1 MIIINRIKK
10 ICRRLS
16 IRRYI
21 KNYIEQRL
29 PKDYI
34 LIENFTSHSQLNGE
48 YKIIQLLKNE
58 LEIVFDIGAN
68 IGEWS
73 LYVQKSCP
81 NIKKIYAFEP
91 TPTSFLRLKE
101 TSETTVI
108 HPFNIGFSSKK
119 HESNIFIFE
128 SNSELNTI
136 HNRDGLS
143 ESIRILKSHVK
154 VPIDLET
161 VDEFCVENNVQ
172 NIDFI
177 KIDTEGHEVDVLIGM
192 SEMLKRELVKVVQFE
207 YGGTYIDSRRLL
219 KDAYAVFEN
228 KPYSIYLLHPDHLQC
243 VNKYDQSLENFYYKN
258 FLAISNAFINSNQK
272 IKRFIL

>member
-1 MIIINRIKK
+1 MLFFKPP
-10 ICRRLS
+10 
-16 IRRYI
+16 
-21 KNYIEQRL
+21 YIEKRL

-34 LIENFTSHSQLNGE
+34 LTKNFTSHSQLNSE

-81 NIKKIYAFEP
+81 NIKKIYVFEP

-101 TSETTVI
+101 TSETTPI

-119 HESNIFIFE
+119 HDSNIFIFE

-143 ESIRILKSHVK
+143 ESVRILKSHVK
-154 VPIDLET
+154 VPIDLKT
-161 VDEFCVENNVQ
+161 VDEFCLENNVQ

-177 KIDTEGHEVDVLIGM
+177 KIDTESHEVDVLIGM

-228 KPYSIYLLHPDHLQC
+228 KPYSIYLLHPDHLQFA
-243 VNKYDQSLENFYYKN
+243 NIYDQSLENFYYKK
-258 FLAISNAFINSNQK
+258 FIAISRSFLEENKSLQK
-272 IKRFIL
+272 FILR